1 MKQHKFM
8 PTTKATLVDSNDRD
22 MYVAER
28 YDSFKYLPSLAV
40 F

>member
-8 PTTKATLVDSNDRD
+8 PTNVTLVDSNDRD